1 MLSEQGQVLL
11 LNAMCAFFPP
21 GRLYRMLKMHKNGI
35 LSMKAYPIVH
45 VIALYVSIE
54 ANVT

>member
-11 LNAMCAFFPP
+11 LNAMCAFFPQ